1 MAKEFDIYL
10 NNRLTECDIL
20 VYSIPYRDGLTAI
33 HKLILESCI
42 ESYTLQKFVAMQTG
56 SELVHHIDE
65 MLKTCYERL
74 SYATELDVTATFQTH
89 YSLYSDT
96 AGIIMSAECVET
108 LSNLFAKAE
117 FAMQLTAQPVMAYT
131 GKSGGNAES
140 SLVINAALEKDIKN
154 SLLTVAPVVEIET
167 SVLGTNKRSAISVS
181 PGIDI
186 ACELTNLCYRFY
198 NGAQAV
204 IQMAADVL
212 ATELHYSLGEGTSA
226 IDFSA
231 DIGDGDCSTKYE
243 EFETAVIFVA
253 EVVEAIRQFM
263 HPELHSIAIGIV
275 VDPIMKRHRL
285 LSEMDADNLS
295 AYDDMLLEEID
306 YVII

>member
-74 SYATELDVTATFQTH
+74 NYVTELDVTATFQTH

-96 AGIIMSAECVET
+96 AGIIVSAECVET

-117 FAMQLTAQPVMAYT
+117 SAMQLTAPPVMAYT

-154 SLLTVAPVVEIET
+154 SLLTVAPVVKIET

-226 IDFSA
+226 IEFSA